1 MLIRCSLYK
10 KQIDICYGCGR
21 TGHRADVC
29 PKPED
34 KICRGCGC
42 KNPQHDHNCQAE
54 CQLCGRDH
62 LTGDNKCD
70 ARYKIPYLV
79 RRRRWERRRREQGYA
94 EEEEYYYHNNKEG
107 RGINNNN
114 NHNTISS
121 KHSSTDK

>member
-10 KQIDICYGCGR
+10 KQIDICYECGR

-29 PKPED
+29 PNPED

-42 KNPQHDHNCQAE
+42 KNPQHDHKCQAE

-62 LTGDNKCD
+62 LTGDKKCD

-79 RRRRWERRRREQGYA
+79 RRRR
-94 EEEEYYYHNNKEG
+94 
-107 RGINNNN
+107 
-114 NHNTISS
+114 
-121 KHSSTDK
+121 